1 MMSVSEPMSE
11 FKARQLGALEL
22 AYIGDS
28 VYECCVRER
37 LLLAGGGRM
46 KALHRAAVSR
56 VRASYQADALRR
68 ISPILTPDE
77 QGVCRRARNAQSG
90 SMPKHAEPADY
101 HAATAFEALIGYL
114 YISGQDDRLGLI
126 VEAALSPENNT
137 DAVEGEGVNACK
149 TQCCAD

>member
-1 MMSVSEPMSE
+1 MKSGNEPMSE

-28 VYECCVRER
+28 VYECCVREN

-68 ISPILTPDE
+68 ISPMLTE
-77 QGVCRRARNAQSG
+77 NESGVCRRARNAQSG
-90 SMPKHAEPADY
+90 SMPRHADPADY

-114 YISGQDDRLGLI
+114 YISGQDDRLSQI
-126 VEAALSPENNT
+126 VKAALSPEDNT
-137 DAVEGEGVNACK
+137 ELDEGESK
-149 TQCCAD
+149 

>member
-1 MMSVSEPMSE
+1 MIFGNQPMSE

-28 VYECCVRER
+28 VYECCVRGQ

-56 VRASYQADALRR
+56 VRASYQAEALTR
-68 ISPILTPDE
+68 IAPLLTDE
-77 QGVCRRARNAQSG
+77 EEGVCRRARNAQSG
-90 SMPKHAEPADY
+90 SMPKHADPADY

-114 YISGQDDRLGLI
+114 YISGRDERLKTL
-126 VEAALSPENNT
+126 VEAALNPEST
-137 DAVEGEGVNACK
+137 QGKEDTQNAGK
-149 TQCCAD
+149 T